1 MYRHPT
7 LQKLVLEF
15 TDNFVDTYRR
25 LARMQQMMTL
35 VEHNTILEEIVWPA
49 CQQDESLV
57 ADEVGVAV
65 MEVLESL
72 SKN

>member
-1 MYRHPT
+1 MGSEIHRQLCGYVPT
-7 LQKLVLEF
+7 I
-15 TDNFVDTYRR
+15 DTGTTIGED
-25 LARMQQMMTL
+25 ATSDGTL
-35 VEHNTILEEIVWPA
+35 VEHNMILEEIVWPA